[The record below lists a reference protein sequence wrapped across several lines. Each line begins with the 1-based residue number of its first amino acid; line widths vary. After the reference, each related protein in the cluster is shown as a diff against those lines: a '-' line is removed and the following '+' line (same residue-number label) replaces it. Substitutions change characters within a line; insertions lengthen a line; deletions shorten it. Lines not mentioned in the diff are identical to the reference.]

1 MKKPIYCLEL
11 NKEYP
16 SITAAA
22 KELNIDVSQIAK
34 VCKKQLRSVKGYH
47 FNYVG
52 DAPVQ
57 VVSSKE
63 VSINKAAS
71 NKNNPYF
78 IVNKSANIQAMAS
91 LSRVGFQLYMYF
103 MQNEDGYVTT
113 LRRTHA
119 MKITGLSKSSY
130 YDAMTELLSM
140 GYLIDAGDGY
150 EFYEEPTI

>member
-1 MKKPIYCLEL
+1 MKRSIYCTEL

-16 SITAAA
+16 SIAIAA
-22 KELNIDVSQIAK
+22 KELNLDSSQISK
-34 VCKKQLRSVKGYH
+34 VCKRQLQSVKGYH

-52 DAPVQ
+52 DTAPPI
-57 VVSSKE
+57 VSGKE
-63 VSINKAAS
+63 VSINKTAS
-71 NKNNPYF
+71 NKDNPYF
-78 IVNKSANIQAMAS
+78 IVNKSANRQAMTT

-130 YDAMTELLSM
+130 YDAMTELINM

-150 EFYEEPTI
+150 EFYEEPYI

>member
-1 MKKPIYCLEL
+1 MKKSIYCREL
-11 NKEYP
+11 DKEYP
-16 SITAAA
+16 SIAAA
-22 KELNIDVSQIAK
+22 SKELNLDSSQISK

-52 DAPVQ
+52 DTYELPK
-57 VVSSKE
+57 STKE
-63 VSINKAAS
+63 VSINKAAC
-71 NKNNPYF
+71 NKDNPYF
-78 IVNKSANIQAMAS
+78 MVNKSANRQAMAA

-119 MKITGLSKSSY
+119 MRTTGLSKTAY
-130 YDAMTELLSM
+130 YDAITDLINT

-150 EFYEEPTI
+150 EFYEEPYI